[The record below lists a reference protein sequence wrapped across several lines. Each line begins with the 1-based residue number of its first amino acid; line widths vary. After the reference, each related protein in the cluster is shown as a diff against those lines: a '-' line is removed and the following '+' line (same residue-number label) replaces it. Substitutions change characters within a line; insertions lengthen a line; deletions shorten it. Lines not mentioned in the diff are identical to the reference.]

1 MRRHLVYSAAALAA
15 TIASFGL
22 TAGSAFA
29 SGPVPTTS
37 TTAAT
42 PTSTTTTGTTAS
54 ALSATAGASST
65 TTTTTTTPAT
75 STATT
80 TTTTPTTAPAP
91 AKKAKATLYLLNAF
105 FVQRQAVIV
114 PNRPMQVG
122 GVVRPYV
129 PGQWVDIKSFLGHKL
144 IKSDRL
150 RIQPSRNGSYGGFSE
165 KLTIPGTGVVRI
177 TVTHKRTPQMLGFLA
192 QRGIASLNENVGFG
206 STGPFVQLIQQ
217 QLQALH
223 FYIPQTGVF
232 DQGTALALDAYH
244 RLLGTG
250 VSQSLDGPTIS
261 SLLDG
266 RGAFKVRYPGDG
278 THVEGNLSKQ
288 LLALIHGS
296 SVYRIYPISS
306 GKPSTP
312 TILGRFHVYYR
323 VPGYL
328 PDGMYYSSF
337 FFSGYAIHGYDPAPD
352 YPASHGCMRLPI
364 VDAISVFQ
372 WITYGDG
379 VDVYY

>member
-22 TAGSAFA
+22 TAASAFA

-37 TTAAT
+37 TTA
-42 PTSTTTTGTTAS
+42 TTTTATTTTATTAS

-65 TTTTTTTPAT
+65 TTASTT
-75 STATT
+75 TT
-80 TTTTPTTAPAP
+80 TTTTPTPAP
-91 AKKAKATLYLLNAF
+91 PKRAKATLYLLNAF
-105 FVQRQAVIV
+105 FIGRQAVTV
-114 PNRPMQVG
+114 PDRPMQVG
-122 GVVRPYV
+122 GVVRPYA

-150 RIQPSRNGSYGGFSE
+150 RIQPSRHGSYGDFTE
-165 KLTIPGTGVVRI
+165 KLKIPGTGIVRI

-192 QRGIASLNENVGFG
+192 QRGIASLNEHVGFG

-232 DQGTALALDAYH
+232 DQGTGLALDAYH
-244 RLLGTG
+244 RLLGSG

-296 SVYRIYPISS
+296 NVYRIYPISS

-364 VDAISVFQ
+364 VDAISVFR